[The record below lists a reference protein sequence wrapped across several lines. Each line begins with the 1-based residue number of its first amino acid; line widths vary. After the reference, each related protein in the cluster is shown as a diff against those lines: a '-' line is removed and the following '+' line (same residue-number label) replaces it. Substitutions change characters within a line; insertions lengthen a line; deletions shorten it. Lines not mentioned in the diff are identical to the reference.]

1 MRGACLVGT
10 LWPFSSSL
18 PPPLLFAHGAAA
30 AAPWQASLPTTFSL
44 WYVVW
49 EGEPQVGLVQALCLL
64 LGWCSAAIFLRAR
77 RAHPPAQLSS
87 ATRRCHCRAAA
98 THHTNNHQ
106 LVICCRWGCATRCV
120 SRGGT
125 LGAWLVLSGHFS
137 PVRQASQQ
145 PSTRDILWVGMHH
158 TVQWGEP
165 QAAVGA
171 EWPSRLAPPTAPQ
184 QAGYPQLP
192 NLDMT
197 YP

>member
-1 MRGACLVGT
+1 MIYCGWGCNIYCVSRRGALAAWLVLYGHS
-10 LWPFSSSL
+10 PPVCPL
-18 PPPLLFAHGAAA
+18 PLFTHGAAA
-30 AAPWQASLPTTFSL
+30 AVPWQSSLPTTFSL

-77 RAHPPAQLSS
+77 RARPPAQLSS
-87 ATRRCHCRAAA
+87 ATTRRCHCRAAA

-158 TVQWGEP
+158 TLG
-165 QAAVGA
+165 
-171 EWPSRLAPPTAPQ
+171 
-184 QAGYPQLP
+184 
-192 NLDMT
+192 
-197 YP
+197 